1 MTKQEAFEHLDWAQ
15 VSLQNAI
22 EDIKEV
28 MSNGRELLEG
38 EDADWLYFAVEH
50 ADDAKHAILNRGLYK
65 RLMMEYEYELD

>member
-1 MTKQEAFEHLDWAQ
+1 MTKHEAFEHLDWAQ
-15 VSLQNAI
+15 ASLQEAM

-28 MSNGRELLEG
+28 MSNGKEFLEG